1 MEISPVCIGTWSI
14 TARAAPF
21 EHLCQALQLTNQTII
36 SRAQLPRLLAKVN
49 ETVLAELVFQRFGLV
64 LTTQQQAWFAADGKE
79 LRGSIKAGNKRG
91 EVCVSLLA
99 HATETIVGQTYYNGN
114 KESERPAVAQLLVNT
129 GMQNQKI
136 TLDALHLIPLTISSI
151 HRDGG
156 TYLVG
161 LKANQQTL
169 YRNWVGSSTLKS
181 PCYERLDKPQR
192 GHGRIDHR
200 SYACFNMS
208 KSRLA
213 PRWQNSGIQ
222 TLVRVVRVRQ
232 GLTGIELSQDVT
244 GPPVRLLCE

>member
-49 ETVLAELVFQRFGLV
+49 GTVLAELVFQRFGLV

-161 LKANQQTL
+161 LKANQQRCIGIGL
-169 YRNWVGSSTLKS
+169 AAA
-181 PCYERLDKPQR
+181 
-192 GHGRIDHR
+192 R
-200 SYACFNMS
+200 SNHPAMS
-208 KSRLA
+208 AWINPSVDMDA
-213 PRWQNSGIQ
+213 
-222 TLVRVVRVRQ
+222 
-232 GLTGIELSQDVT
+232 LTIAAM
-244 GPPVRLLCE
+244 PVSI